1 MKKVLSVLAVLAL
14 VFCLGFG
21 AANTVLAADAPE
33 EEAGA
38 TDAAVTAL
46 ADTVEAADA
55 PLVEDEGQADVITQA
70 VNNVVSAVIKLVFA
84 GITLVLSKYAIPF
97 AKKTVAPFIRQTI
110 IPWFEEHRLRSIV
123 DRLVHGAEQLA
134 NSGQLPKAD
143 KKQYVVDMLTAMGIE
158 VTPEVDAI
166 IEGAVL
172 DLDKTL
178 KELLQAVLDD
188 IKDKGAAAPEPDP
201 VPQVE
206 PSPEKGEAANAG
218 EA

>member
-1 MKKVLSVLAVLAL
+1 MKKVLSMLAVLAL
-14 VFCLGFG
+14 VFCLGLG

-46 ADTVEAADA
+46 ADPVEAADA

-84 GITLVLSKYAIPF
+84 GVTLVLSKYAIPF

-188 IKDKGAAAPEPDP
+188 IKDKAPEPDP